1 MRSSPVLLALLM
13 VPCLSFAGGIEDKP
27 TVQVTATGTVTREPE
42 QARLLLAVETFD
54 KTARGA
60 TQQNAVK
67 MNAVL
72 TVLKS
77 PQLPVAQV
85 QTVRYSLVP
94 EYEHERG
101 GSKPKPVAYT
111 ARNMVQ
117 ATVDSIDR
125 VGEVIDA
132 VTEAGA
138 NRVASL
144 TFHLRSPDAAHLAA
158 LEAAMAGARARASTL
173 AAAAGQQL
181 GPPLRIVAGEGH
193 RPLEAMHVKSFRAA
207 GDTPIESG
215 TIQVTAQVT
224 IHYELRR

>member
-1 MRSSPVLLALLM
+1 MRFIPILLALLM
-13 VPCLSFAGGIEDKP
+13 VPCISSADGLEDKP
-27 TVQVTATGTVTREPE
+27 TVQITATGSVTREPE

-54 KTARGA
+54 KSARGA

-72 TVLKS
+72 SALKS
-77 PQLPVAQV
+77 PQLPDGQV

-94 EYEHERG
+94 ELEHDRG
-101 GSKPKPVAYT
+101 RSNPKPVGYT

-117 ATVDSIDR
+117 ATVDSLGR
-125 VGEVIDA
+125 VGEIIDI
-132 VTEAGA
+132 VTEAGV

-144 TFHLRSPDAAHLAA
+144 TFHLRDPEAAHLEA
-158 LEAAMAGARARASTL
+158 LEAAMASARARAGTL
-173 AAAAGQQL
+173 AAAAGQRL
-181 GPPLRIVAGEGH
+181 GPPLRIVTGEAH
-193 RPLEAMHVKSFRAA
+193 RPSEAMHVKSFRAA

-215 TIQVTAQVT
+215 TIQVTARVT

>member
-1 MRSSPVLLALLM
+1 MRFIAFVLALLM
-13 VPCLSFAGGIEDKP
+13 VPCVSFADGIEDKP
-27 TVQVTATGTVTREPE
+27 TVQVTATGSVTREPE

-54 KTARGA
+54 KTAQEA
-60 TQQNAVK
+60 TRQNAVK

-72 TVLKS
+72 TALQS
-77 PQLPVAQV
+77 SHLPVSQI

-94 EYEHERG
+94 EYDHERG
-101 GSKPKPVAYT
+101 RSKPKPIGYT

-125 VGEVIDA
+125 VGEVIDG

-144 TFHLRSPDAAHLAA
+144 TFHLRDPEAAHLAA
-158 LEAAMAGARARASTL
+158 LEAAMASARSRARTL
-173 AAAAGQQL
+173 AAASAQRL
-181 GPPLRIVAGEGH
+181 GPPVRIVTGEGH
-193 RPLEAMHVKSFRAA
+193 GPPEAVRVQSFRAA

-215 TIQVTAQVT
+215 TIQITARVTV
-224 IHYELRR
+224 HYELRR